1 MSALGSKAGIAEAKA
16 LKPDELLERMED
28 ATPRLL
34 AR

>member
-1 MSALGSKAGIAEAKA
+1 VGSKAGITEAKA
-16 LKPDELLERMED
+16 LNPEVLLERMED